1 MEQEQAGGRVA
12 GLSQA
17 LESRTLGESEA
28 EEWTPEG
35 GEESLEPGRV
45 ASLDLPPEAAG
56 GVELAG
62 LWWAEAAGTKHLPPG
77 QPVWDLTM
85 TGVDC
90 RPARQPSS
98 HLLPEAGSLLSATR
112 LPGILPE
119 RAFYPERRH
128 GLLR

>member
-1 MEQEQAGGRVA
+1 MAMEQEQAGGRVA

-17 LESRTLGESEA
+17 LESRTLGESSEA

-35 GEESLEPGRV
+35 VEESLEPGRV

-62 LWWAEAAGTKHLPPG
+62 LWWVEAAGTKRHPPG
-77 QPVWDLTM
+77 QPVWDLSM

-90 RPARQPSS
+90 RPAR
-98 HLLPEAGSLLSATR
+98 
-112 LPGILPE
+112 
-119 RAFYPERRH
+119 
-128 GLLR
+128 